1 MAKKKGY
8 SPLYYKIFGII
19 SLVFGI
25 PIALMGLIVISAG
38 GWILLVPSIL
48 LILLGI
54 KWVRKSKQ
62 LRLSSSCNDSKTTTS
77 ESVHEP
83 ALKPQPKQTLLMEWE
98 LNGKP
103 IDDSGDTEESED
115 DLPWGWFGK
124 NEEFINKIDA
134 EYSHFLHT
142 WIESQNKSPRELYSA
157 LKSFVRYMECVQ
169 KLCKRK
175 GKYFERWFDAFLT
188 GDGYLE
194 ERQKELNE
202 LSDTWLDLQ
211 KKYEAKQEKLSHL
224 DDDLWNLLAL
234 NESILQTDVYKNFD
248 SDLKQDIQSK
258 LYCWDKSGKIIR
270 IKNGNTY
277 LIKPVTVET
286 VTMS

>member
-77 ESVHEP
+77 ESVYEP
-83 ALKPQPKQTLLMEWE
+83 TPEPQPKQTLLMEWE

-115 DLPWGWFGK
+115 DLPCGWVTK
-124 NEEFINKIDA
+124 NREFIEKMNK
-134 EYSHFLHT
+134 EYSYFLNV
-142 WIESQNKSPRELYSA
+142 WIESQNKSPRELYST
-157 LKSFVRYMECVQ
+157 LKSFVQYLEDTQ
-169 KLCKRK
+169 KICKRK
-175 GKYFERWFDAFLT
+175 GKYFELWFNEYLAGKDYLT
-188 GDGYLE
+188 I
-194 ERQKELNE
+194 RQKELAE
-202 LSDTWLDLQ
+202 LSGKWIELQ
-211 KKYEAKQEKLSHL
+211 KEYELKQRLLPTLH
-224 DDDLWNLLAL
+224 DQLWNLLIT
-234 NESILQTDVYKNFD
+234 NQSMLQTDLYKHFD
-248 SDLKQDIQSK
+248 DCVKSDIQSI
-258 LYCWDKSGKIIR
+258 LYTWDKSGKIIR
-270 IKNGNTY
+270 IKNGRTY
-277 LIKPVTVET
+277 LIKPVL
-286 VTMS
+286 

>member
-62 LRLSSSCNDSKTTTS
+62 LRLSSSCNASKTTTS

-83 ALKPQPKQTLLMEWE
+83 TPEPQPKQTLLMEWE

-115 DLPWGWFGK
+115 DLPWGWVTK
-124 NEEFINKIDA
+124 NREFIEKINK
-134 EYSHFLHT
+134 EYSYFLNV

-157 LKSFVRYMECVQ
+157 LKSFVRYLEDAQ
-169 KLCKRK
+169 KLCKHK
-175 GKYFERWFDAFLT
+175 GKYFELWFNEYLT
-188 GDGYLE
+188 GKDYLTI
-194 ERQKELNE
+194 RQKELAE
-202 LSDTWLDLQ
+202 LSGKWIELQ
-211 KKYEAKQEKLSHL
+211 KEYELKQRLLPTLH
-224 DDDLWNLLAL
+224 DQLWNLLIT
-234 NESILQTDVYKNFD
+234 NQSMLQTDLYKHFD
-248 SDLKQDIQSK
+248 DCVKSDIHSI
-258 LYCWDKSGKIIR
+258 LYDWSQEGKISRVKSGRTYKITKLR
-270 IKNGNTY
+270 
-277 LIKPVTVET
+277 
-286 VTMS
+286 

>member
-62 LRLSSSCNDSKTTTS
+62 LRLSSSRNDSKTTTS
-77 ESVHEP
+77 EPVHEP
-83 ALKPQPKQTLLMEWE
+83 TLELQPKQTLLMEWE

-142 WIESQNKSPRELYSA
+142 WIESRNKSPKELYSA
-157 LKSFVRYMECVQ
+157 LKSFVRYLEDTQ
-169 KLCKRK
+169 KLCKSK
-175 GKYFERWFDAFLT
+175 GKYFELWFNEYLT
-188 GDGYLE
+188 GKDYLTI
-194 ERQKELNE
+194 RQKELAE
-202 LSDTWLDLQ
+202 LSGKWIELQ
-211 KKYEAKQEKLSHL
+211 KEYELKQRLLPTLH
-224 DDDLWNLLAL
+224 DQLWNLLIT
-234 NESILQTDVYKNFD
+234 NQSMLQTDLYKHFD
-248 SDLKQDIQSK
+248 DCIKSDIQSI
-258 LYCWDKSGKIIR
+258 LYTWDKSGKIIR
-270 IKNGNTY
+270 IKNGRTY
-277 LIKPVTVET
+277 LIKPVL
-286 VTMS
+286 